1 MASVGKHIKR
11 LRTAR
16 HMTQEDL
23 AEKLFVTRQ
32 AVSAWETGKALP
44 DVETL
49 EKIAAALKAEVT
61 EVIYGEPWMPDLKRQ
76 RRRWMAASAIS
87 TIISVLIIII
97 LVDSGSYDTWRRG
110 LIYQF
115 HSTRY
120 TLCQER
126 VPGTWSVEL
135 DLTDLE
141 SNSGKVLYE
150 DESGCRITVER
161 VEEDPSGDLWVWFQ
175 SHGVYDRTGGTLVTA
190 CSPIFDRLRIRYDK
204 NDKTHFPEMSVI
216 VNGINHPCTSA
227 GGGSLN
233 SRYGNRF
240 SCELSP
246 WDKTVSPYQKLSLKG
261 LDTITVSV
269 SNLTRFSS
277 HRIPLSTLLPFPQL
291 SRQDY
296 VPELL

>member
-1 MASVGKHIKR
+1 MSSVGTHIRR

-16 HMTQEDL
+16 HMTQEQL
-23 AEKLFVTRQ
+23 AERLFVTRQ

-49 EKIAAALKAEVT
+49 ERIAAALDAGVT
-61 EVIYGEPWMPDLKRQ
+61 EVIYGVPKTPDLKRQ
-76 RRRWMAASAIS
+76 RRKWMAASAIS
-87 TIISVLIIII
+87 AIISVLIIII
-97 LVDSGSYDTWRRG
+97 LVDNGSYDTWQRG

-120 TLCQER
+120 TLCQEKI
-126 VPGTWSVEL
+126 PGTWSVEL

-141 SNSGKVLYE
+141 SNAEKVLYE

-161 VEEDPSGDLWVWFQ
+161 VEENPHGDLWVWFQ

-190 CSPIFDRLRIRYDK
+190 CSPICDRLRIRYDK
-204 NDKTHFPEMSVI
+204 NNKTYFPEMSVI
-216 VNGINHPCTSA
+216 VNGINHPCTGA

-240 SCELSP
+240 GCGLSP
-246 WDKTVSPYQKLSLKG
+246 WDKTVSPYQKLSIKG

-277 HRIPLSTLLPFPQL
+277 HRIPPRILLPLPQL
-291 SRQDY
+291 IQQNHI
-296 VPELL
+296 PELL